1 MDVCNCFRCNLN
13 MQMKELPLYLRISIE
28 EYLEHKDDRY
38 HWDMYWDDLYGS
50 INSAQHDGVISLSEA
65 DDLRKKYLYGD

>member
-1 MDVCNCFRCNLN
+1 MTGIIGIC
-13 MQMKELPLYLRISIE
+13 IG
-28 EYLEHKDDRY
+28 
-38 HWDMYWDDLYGS
+38 DLYGS